1 MVFYSKRSLRDF
13 ECIFRALL
21 KWKPKKY
28 LYPVL
33 TFDEVVSY
41 RNDLNKQCLSIANVE
56 NHKTSYYEI
65 HKKYGKFVI
74 SYKRNKN
81 TMWYIIYDVK
91 SNGDILIKKIMNNH
105 KTISGTRT

>member
-13 ECIFRALL
+13 ESIFRALL
-21 KWKPKKY
+21 KWKPKKH

-33 TFDEVVSY
+33 TLDEVVSY
-41 RNDLNKQCLSIANVE
+41 RNDLKEQCLSIANIE
-56 NHKTSYYEI
+56 NHKKPHYET
-65 HKKYGKFVI
+65 HQKYGKFVI

-81 TMWYIIYDVK
+81 TMWYIIYGVK

-105 KTISGTRT
+105 KTI